1 MNCSDMPMPM
11 PMPLGIVLVVRAWLA
26 AGKWNPAREDF

>member
-11 PMPLGIVLVVRAWLA
+11 PLDVLLVVRAWLA
-26 AGKWNPAREDF
+26 AGKWNPAREVF